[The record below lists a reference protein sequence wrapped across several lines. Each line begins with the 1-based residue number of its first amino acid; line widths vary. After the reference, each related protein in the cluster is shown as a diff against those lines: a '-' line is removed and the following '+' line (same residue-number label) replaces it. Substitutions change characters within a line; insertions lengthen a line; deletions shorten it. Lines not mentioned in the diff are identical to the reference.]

1 MQLFKGEDLDNFLSH
16 KHITIDDGISLA
28 STLLKMSQ
36 YLLKFDL
43 VHGDI
48 KPPNVMIAKD
58 SDENIE
64 FKIIDFGSITEIFS
78 SDSKAGTPSFLSPE
92 RFLNEAIS
100 ESSEIFSIGVTL
112 YLALTGK
119 YPYGEIEPFQNPT
132 FKEAKLP
139 SFYNKNIPAWLDSVI
154 LRSIAIDKKQRY
166 SHYSEIDYEL
176 SNPTK
181 VKPYFVKNA
190 PLIERSPLLFY
201 KGAFMIMT
209 ALNFTLIYLLLK

>member
-64 FKIIDFGSITEIFS
+64 FKIIDFGSIT
-78 SDSKAGTPSFLSPE
+78 
-92 RFLNEAIS
+92 
-100 ESSEIFSIGVTL
+100 
-112 YLALTGK
+112 
-119 YPYGEIEPFQNPT
+119 
-132 FKEAKLP
+132 
-139 SFYNKNIPAWLDSVI
+139 
-154 LRSIAIDKKQRY
+154 
-166 SHYSEIDYEL
+166 
-176 SNPTK
+176 
-181 VKPYFVKNA
+181 
-190 PLIERSPLLFY
+190 
-201 KGAFMIMT
+201 
-209 ALNFTLIYLLLK
+209 